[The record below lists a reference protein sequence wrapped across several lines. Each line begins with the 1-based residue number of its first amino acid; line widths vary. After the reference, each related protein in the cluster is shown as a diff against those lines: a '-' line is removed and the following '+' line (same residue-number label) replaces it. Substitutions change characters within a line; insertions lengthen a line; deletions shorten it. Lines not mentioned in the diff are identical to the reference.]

1 MAVFSNIQLSE
12 GKKITWHTKKGWGG
26 RNMVQSKEQNK
37 SPEIDPKKKSSNP
50 SMNYLAKNSKL
61 VHCA

>member
-1 MAVFSNIQLSE
+1 
-12 GKKITWHTKKGWGG
+12 
-26 RNMVQSKEQNK
+26 MVQSKEQNK

-61 VHCA
+61 VHCAQNTDKQLKENRKTMYEQNDA